1 MAEQPPVAP
10 SPVEGGSD
18 QNEPTNL
25 NTSPAPASTPA
36 DKDSEQATAGH
47 TITLSEE
54 DFKFWESNGGAKKLI
69 PSLKKWVGQPES
81 RPQPAQTTEPAP
93 QTAPQTQST
102 ANPMMAP
109 APQQAPV
116 KTPAGMLTPDEV
128 LTQQYFKILS
138 EDPKYANIASEL
150 RDGTVLKDLS
160 DFGVPVTVNGNINDA
175 AIRRHVE
182 RYAATKPATQP
193 AVPDGGAP
201 TVTYTEA
208 ADGKVESYGQ
218 ALKIINENG
227 NPNRA
232 AALKYLAN
240 FGKAK
245 K

>member
-1 MAEQPPVAP
+1 MAEQTPVAP
-10 SPVEGGSD
+10 SPVDGGSG

-25 NTSPAPASTPA
+25 TEPTPTNTASA
-36 DKDSEQATAGH
+36 DTTGGDSLKPTEH

-54 DFKFWESNGGAKKLI
+54 DFKFWQSNGGAKKLM
-69 PSLKKWVGQPES
+69 PNLKKWVGQPES
-81 RPQPAQTTEPAP
+81 RPQPAQEPATPVEPAQQPSAPATP
-93 QTAPQTQST
+93 QAPQ
-102 ANPMMAP
+102 AP
-109 APQQAPV
+109 ATP
-116 KTPAGMLTPDEV
+116 PAGMLTPNEV
-128 LTQQYFKILS
+128 LTQQYFKILA

-160 DFGVPVTVNGNINDA
+160 EFGVPVTVNGNINDA

-182 RYAATKPATQP
+182 RYAATKPAIQPTTQ
-193 AVPDGGAP
+193 DGTAP
-201 TVTYTEA
+201 TMDYTEA
-208 ADGKVESYGQ
+208 TDGKVENYNQ